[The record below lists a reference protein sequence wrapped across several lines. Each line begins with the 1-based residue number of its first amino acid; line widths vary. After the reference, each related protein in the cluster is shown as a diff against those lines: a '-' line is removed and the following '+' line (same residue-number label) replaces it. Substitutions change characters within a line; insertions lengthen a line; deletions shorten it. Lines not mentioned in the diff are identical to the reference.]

1 MSFCLHYQS
10 TIVATGV
17 SLNIIGLTKS
27 PISNNFTN
35 FYFIGIADSLYS
47 TMEKSAVFDFQATTA
62 DGQILNKLI
71 FFNWAPDT
79 ARVKS
84 KMMYASTKDFFKGH
98 LDGISAEF
106 QASDLDEIT
115 ESAVEETVQ
124 SLKRG

>member
-1 MSFCLHYQS
+1 M
-10 TIVATGV
+10 
-17 SLNIIGLTKS
+17 
-27 PISNNFTN
+27 
-35 FYFIGIADSLYS
+35 
-47 TMEKSAVFDFQATTA
+47 FDFQATTA
-62 DGQILNKLI
+62 DGQVINKLI

-106 QASDLDEIT
+106 QASDLEEIAET
-115 ESAVEETVQ
+115 AVEETVQ

>member
-106 QASDLDEIT
+106 EASDLDEIT